1 MERRSTSQPLGPDGV
16 SQTGEL
22 AIDRERSG
30 WGPPLWAQLNYVA
43 MAGLRMSSGRCRG
56 SEATEL
62 F

>member
-43 MAGLRMSSGRCRG
+43 MG
-56 SEATEL
+56 
-62 F
+62 

>member
-43 MAGLRMSSGRCRG
+43 MGWIAHEFGTMPWKRDD
-56 SEATEL
+56 
-62 F
+62 